1 MELIKKIKQ
10 AEAQAREIIEK
21 AKADAA
27 ENAEQGR
34 KKRLEALAESERE
47 RKKAIDAAVAKARE
61 EGLAEAQ
68 NLKNQAEDERRR
80 LRDKVAGQIPDAAAK
95 VMGYLRG

>member
-27 ENAEQGR
+27 ENTEQGR
-34 KKRLEALAESERE
+34 KKRLETLAEAERE
-47 RKKAIDAAVAKARE
+47 RKGAIDAAVAKARK

-68 NLKNQAEDERRR
+68 NLKNQAEDERRQ
-80 LRDKVAGQIPDAAAK
+80 LRDKAAGRIPDAAAK